1 MERRIRRG
9 WMAEDGWTAR
19 RPWRRGRVV
28 GHAPGMA
35 GAGRRPRRRGT
46 ALACGWRWD
55 PALVFLGARPRAR
68 PLSSG
73 PRGGARVPVPRPPPC
88 VLAGP
93 SPPPPAS
100 SSPSSRAC
108 DRPRS
113 RPLPGPE
120 PASPRLTWVSSPGLC
135 RAGGVPGR
143 SSALGSP
150 ERGGRG
156 GEPGAREGRGG
167 GGRRCAAGECSPRA
181 GCGSGGGGGGGREPR
196 EGGGASPS
204 SSRVVPRDRPCAG
217 RASGGEIP
225 RWAPAADSR
234 PLRRVALGRSPR
246 GGARPPHLRHRLR
259 GVGPARPHPVG
270 APLRPSVRPPRS
282 PRRLLLP
289 GAVCPGVPRFPGP
302 PRPRSVARVAAAA
315 AAAVVACWTRGR
327 PRPDALARARD
338 GSPVSPPPAG
348 RSPCPRRPASPA
360 PLWGGWTDGRRGR
373 ASAVPVVVARA
384 GRGGGGRKE
393 GGPPPSSS
401 RRTTPAL
408 PLVPP
413 ARWRRRAATLADPR
427 ARRAVG
433 HPRRGRDRGGRVSRP
448 GERPSRPTPPRPPG
462 FLTSRGGRVSV
473 PARASSPRPHRHA
486 RLLVVVLASPYLV
499 DPASS
504 ICLSQRLSHACLSTH
519 GRYSETANGSLNQ
532 LWFLWSLAPL
542 LLG

>member
-1 MERRIRRG
+1 
-9 WMAEDGWTAR
+9 MAEDGWTAR

-259 GVGPARPHPVG
+259 GVGPARPHPAG
-270 APLRPSVRPPRS
+270 APLRPS
-282 PRRLLLP
+282 
-289 GAVCPGVPRFPGP
+289 A
-302 PRPRSVARVAAAA
+302 
-315 AAAVVACWTRGR
+315 
-327 PRPDALARARD
+327 
-338 GSPVSPPPAG
+338 
-348 RSPCPRRPASPA
+348 
-360 PLWGGWTDGRRGR
+360 
-373 ASAVPVVVARA
+373 
-384 GRGGGGRKE
+384 
-393 GGPPPSSS
+393 
-401 RRTTPAL
+401 
-408 PLVPP
+408 
-413 ARWRRRAATLADPR
+413 
-427 ARRAVG
+427 
-433 HPRRGRDRGGRVSRP
+433 
-448 GERPSRPTPPRPPG
+448 
-462 FLTSRGGRVSV
+462 SV
-473 PARASSPRPHRHA
+473 PSEHYWPDLSALTPMIDQ
-486 RLLVVVLASPYLV
+486 LL
-499 DPASS
+499 
-504 ICLSQRLSHACLSTH
+504 H
-519 GRYSETANGSLNQ
+519 
-532 LWFLWSLAPL
+532 
-542 LLG
+542 

>member
-1 MERRIRRG
+1 MNSLQVSLLCG
-9 WMAEDGWTAR
+9 QVSAA
-19 RPWRRGRVV
+19 PRGRV
-28 GHAPGMA
+28 
-35 GAGRRPRRRGT
+35 PR
-46 ALACGWRWD
+46 C
-55 PALVFLGARPRAR
+55 
-68 PLSSG
+68 
-73 PRGGARVPVPRPPPC
+73 
-88 VLAGP
+88 
-93 SPPPPAS
+93 AS
-100 SSPSSRAC
+100 
-108 DRPRS
+108 
-113 RPLPGPE
+113 LPGPAAAPIRRPCRRRRRRRRRRVLDE
-120 PASPRLTWVSSPGLC
+120 GAPPPRCARPSAGRVPGL
-135 RAGGVPGR
+135 A
-143 SSALGSP
+143 
-150 ERGGRG
+150 
-156 GEPGAREGRGG
+156 
-167 GGRRCAAGECSPRA
+167 
-181 GCGSGGGGGGGREPR
+181 
-196 EGGGASPS
+196 
-204 SSRVVPRDRPCAG
+204 
-217 RASGGEIP
+217 
-225 RWAPAADSR
+225 
-234 PLRRVALGRSPR
+234 
-246 GGARPPHLRHRLR
+246 
-259 GVGPARPHPVG
+259 
-270 APLRPSVRPPRS
+270 
-282 PRRLLLP
+282 
-289 GAVCPGVPRFPGP
+289 
-302 PRPRSVARVAAAA
+302 
-315 AAAVVACWTRGR
+315 
-327 PRPDALARARD
+327 
-338 GSPVSPPPAG
+338 PPPAG

-448 GERPSRPTPPRPPG
+448 GERPSRPPPPPG
-462 FLTSRGGRVSV
+462 LRASSPHGGGRVSV

>member
-270 APLRPSVRPPRS
+270 APLRPSVRLGP
-282 PRRLLLP
+282 L
-289 GAVCPGVPRFPGP
+289 AVCCSPGP
-302 PRPRSVARVAAAA
+302 CAPV
-315 AAAVVACWTRGR
+315 C
-327 PRPDALARARD
+327 LASRARRGPD
-338 GSPVSPPPAG
+338 PSPVSPPPPPPPSSRAGRGGAPAPMRLPERGTGPRSCPPAG

-373 ASAVPVVVARA
+373 ASAVPGVVARA

-448 GERPSRPTPPRPPG
+448 GQRPSRPPP
-462 FLTSRGGRVSV
+462 
-473 PARASSPRPHRHA
+473 
-486 RLLVVVLASPYLV
+486 
-499 DPASS
+499 PASG
-504 ICLSQRLSHACLSTH
+504 LPHLT
-519 GRYSETANGSLNQ
+519 GGGGSP
-532 LWFLWSLAPL
+532 SRLAPL
-542 LLG
+542 PPAPTGTPGSSSSCSLPPTWLILPVAYACLKD

>member
-234 PLRRVALGRSPR
+234 PLRRVALGRSPH

-259 GVGPARPHPVG
+259 GVGPARPHPAG
-270 APLRPSVRPPRS
+270 APLRPSVRLGP
-282 PRRLLLP
+282 L
-289 GAVCPGVPRFPGP
+289 AVCCSPGP
-302 PRPRSVARVAAAA
+302 CAPV
-315 AAAVVACWTRGR
+315 C
-327 PRPDALARARD
+327 LASRARRGPD
-338 GSPVSPPPAG
+338 PSPVSPPPPPSSRAGRGGAPAPMRSPERGTGPRSRPPAAG

-448 GERPSRPTPPRPPG
+448 GERPSRPPPG
-462 FLTSRGGRVSV
+462 LRASSPHGGGRVSV

>member
-1 MERRIRRG
+1 
-9 WMAEDGWTAR
+9 MAEDGWTAR

-315 AAAVVACWTRGR
+315 AAVVACWTRGR

-338 GSPVSPPPAG
+338 GSPVSPPPRGPVAVSSPPGLPRPALGWVDG
-348 RSPCPRRPASPA
+348 RTPRARVGRPRRGGPGRAG
-360 PLWGGWTDGRRGR
+360 WRREKGGWP
-373 ASAVPVVVARA
+373 AALLLPPHHP
-384 GRGGGGRKE
+384 
-393 GGPPPSSS
+393 GPPPRAS
-401 RRTTPAL
+401 RA
-408 PLVPP
+408 VAA
-413 ARWRRRAATLADPR
+413 ARRDPR
-427 ARRAVG
+427 GPEGA
-433 HPRRGRDRGGRVSRP
+433 
-448 GERPSRPTPPRPPG
+448 
-462 FLTSRGGRVSV
+462 SRG
-473 PARASSPRPHRHA
+473 RASSPRAGPGRSGLPA
-486 RLLVVVLASPYLV
+486 RRAPFPTPP
-499 DPASS
+499 PASG
-504 ICLSQRLSHACLSTH
+504 LPHLT
-519 GRYSETANGSLNQ
+519 GGGGSP
-532 LWFLWSLAPL
+532 SRLAPL
-542 LLG
+542 PPAPTGTPGSSSSCSLPPTWLILPVAYACLKD

>member
-1 MERRIRRG
+1 MSRLGVQPQMERRIRRG

-167 GGRRCAAGECSPRA
+167 GGN
-181 GCGSGGGGGGGREPR
+181 
-196 EGGGASPS
+196 
-204 SSRVVPRDRPCAG
+204 
-217 RASGGEIP
+217 
-225 RWAPAADSR
+225 
-234 PLRRVALGRSPR
+234 
-246 GGARPPHLRHRLR
+246 
-259 GVGPARPHPVG
+259 
-270 APLRPSVRPPRS
+270 
-282 PRRLLLP
+282 
-289 GAVCPGVPRFPGP
+289 
-302 PRPRSVARVAAAA
+302 
-315 AAAVVACWTRGR
+315 
-327 PRPDALARARD
+327 
-338 GSPVSPPPAG
+338 
-348 RSPCPRRPASPA
+348 
-360 PLWGGWTDGRRGR
+360 
-373 ASAVPVVVARA
+373 
-384 GRGGGGRKE
+384 
-393 GGPPPSSS
+393 
-401 RRTTPAL
+401 L
-408 PLVPP
+408 PLHCG
-413 ARWRRRAATLADPR
+413 AQLNYNFFT
-427 ARRAVG
+427 
-433 HPRRGRDRGGRVSRP
+433 
-448 GERPSRPTPPRPPG
+448 
-462 FLTSRGGRVSV
+462 
-473 PARASSPRPHRHA
+473 
-486 RLLVVVLASPYLV
+486 VL
-499 DPASS
+499 
-504 ICLSQRLSHACLSTH
+504 
-519 GRYSETANGSLNQ
+519 
-532 LWFLWSLAPL
+532 
-542 LLG
+542 

>member
-1 MERRIRRG
+1 
-9 WMAEDGWTAR
+9 MAEDGWTAR

-259 GVGPARPHPVG
+259 GVGPARPHPAG
-270 APLRPSVRPPRS
+270 APLRPSVRLGP
-282 PRRLLLP
+282 L
-289 GAVCPGVPRFPGP
+289 AVCCSPGP
-302 PRPRSVARVAAAA
+302 CAPV
-315 AAAVVACWTRGR
+315 C
-327 PRPDALARARD
+327 LASRARRGPD
-338 GSPVSPPPAG
+338 PSPVSPPPPPPP
-348 RSPCPRRPASPA
+348 SS
-360 PLWGGWTDGRRGR
+360 
-373 ASAVPVVVARA
+373 RA
-384 GRGGGGRKE
+384 GRGGAPAPMRSPERGTGPRSRPPPRAGRRVLAARPPPPRSGVGGRTDAE
-393 GGPPPSSS
+393 GARRPSPSWWPGPGGVEEGERRVARRPPP
-401 RRTTPAL
+401 PAAPPRPSPSCL
-408 PLVPP
+408 P
-413 ARWRRRAATLADPR
+413 
-427 ARRAVG
+427 
-433 HPRRGRDRGGRVSRP
+433 RGGGGAP
-448 GERPSRPTPPRPPG
+448 RPSRTRGRVARSGILAAGGTGAVGSPGPASALPDPPPPASG
-462 FLTSRGGRVSV
+462 LPHLTGGGRVSV